1 MPPFRGNRSS
11 KLEFDADTA
20 ASEAP
25 PGRLPDDIYNVTLPW
40 WRAVIRT
47 HLVKAVARES
57 IIIGSLQG
65 RLRNSWLDSYFLYS
79 STLGTHT
86 FFMVALPIMFF
97 FGFPEVGRGLVV
109 VLASGVYLSSFIK
122 DLVCSPRPFAPPVN
136 RLTIGTHH
144 LEYGFPSTH
153 STNSV
158 SMALFM
164 FGQVHSAYSDN
175 SAISGATYWISCGIL
190 VLYAIS
196 IVFGR
201 IYTGM
206 HSFTDCGVGVVL
218 GAAVW
223 AAYMITSDTTE
234 RWLESGSWTVP
245 SVLVPLCL
253 LLVHYHP
260 QPVDDCPC
268 FEDAIAF
275 VSVILGV
282 YLSRWHSVYA
292 GLDGK
297 FFDAVMPGSQGHT
310 WTWDERMR
318 WWSLAGTKVALGV
331 LIIFI
336 WRLLAKSFLHAVLP
350 PVFRAL
356 APHFDLPHRRFY
368 TPATDYGRLPVENGL
383 RPIPSV
389 IDLPGTLEVSGVNG
403 SEPFR
408 RAIKRRGLNL
418 NVENMKMHGGPGTGE
433 SLEGG
438 ESPGMDKMGVV
449 TTEVK
454 HYDADVLTK
463 VVVYAGIGIISAE
476 GMPLFFSLIG
486 WGIRAW

>member
-1 MPPFRGNRSS
+1 MPQLTGSHTS
-11 KLEFDADTA
+11 KLSADAP
-20 ASEAP
+20 ASEASRDT
-25 PGRLPDDIYNVTLPW
+25 PGQLPDDIYNVTLPR
-40 WRAVIRT
+40 WRAAIRA

-57 IIIGSLQG
+57 VARIRSP
-65 RLRNSWLDSYFLYS
+65 WLNSYFLYTS
-79 STLGTHT
+79 ALGTHT
-86 FFMVALPIMFF
+86 FFMIALPILFF

-109 VLASGVYLSSFIK
+109 VLASGVYFSSFIK

-158 SMALFM
+158 SMALFV
-164 FGQVHSAYSDN
+164 FGQVHSAHSDF
-175 SAISGATYWISCGIL
+175 SAISSTTYWISCGIL
-190 VLYAIS
+190 TLYAVS

-206 HSFTDCGVGVVL
+206 HSFTDCGVGVAL
-218 GAAVW
+218 GATLWAVY
-223 AAYMITSDTTE
+223 AITGGTFE
-234 RWLESGSWTVP
+234 RWLESGSWIVP
-245 SVLVPLCL
+245 FVLMPLCL

-275 VSVILGV
+275 VSVVLGV
-282 YLSRWHSVYA
+282 CLARWHCVYS
-292 GLDGK
+292 GLDG
-297 FFDAVMPGSQGHT
+297 FFDTVMPGGQGDI
-310 WTWDERMR
+310 WTWDENLQ
-318 WWSLAGTKVALGV
+318 WWSLAGAKICFGI

-368 TPATDYGRLPVENGL
+368 TPATDYGRLPLENGL

-389 IDLPGTLEVSGVNG
+389 IDLPGAFEVSGVNG
-403 SEPFR
+403 SEQSR
-408 RAIKRRGLNL
+408 QAIKRRGLNV
-418 NVENMKMHGGPGTGE
+418 NAGHEKMHGGTGTSS
-433 SLEGG
+433 SLENGK
-438 ESPGMDKMGVV
+438 SLDMDKMGVV
-449 TTEVK
+449 AMEVVN

-463 VVVYAGIGIISAE
+463 VVVYAGIGFISCE

-486 WGIRAW
+486 WGIKAW